1 MTKSELDQIGQ
12 SLLSQYNMNSIA
24 QQAIDAAARH
34 GLTLTRKEIKDI
46 LAYLRLLAN
55 EKDDAAHLRVINTP
69 PRAIGKTTV
78 ETVLE
83 RVRNGD
89 GTFWQVLVSE
99 ANGTG
104 RSAPK
109 LKGFTDLVQGWKNL
123 VAAGETPLPILAEH
137 IIADTGYKEFLRKE
151 DELTADERIAN
162 IDEMVNGKG
171 VFYRVLGMSFGLK
184 KVFTEH
190 MNQMGMGSNSVL
202 NKFSTDDWSDY
213 ERIGVKACIEE
224 FEREIEKGGSGEE
237 TMPQGKAA
245 EG

>member
-1 MTKSELDQIGQ
+1 MIIEKITEPKTHLECNDLTP
-12 SLLSQYNMNSIA
+12 SQKKVLFAVMAKYGA
-24 QQAIDAAARH
+24 LQYFAYDRFF
-34 GLTLTRKEIKDI
+34 KEGFH
-46 LAYLRLLAN
+46 
-55 EKDDAAHLRVINTP
+55 EW
-69 PRAIGKTTV
+69 
-78 ETVLE
+78 E
-83 RVRNGD
+83 
-89 GTFWQVLVSE
+89 
-99 ANGTG
+99 
-104 RSAPK
+104 
-109 LKGFTDLVQGWKNL
+109 LKGINQIKRDFIDTHRAEIFPDGVDTHL
-123 VAAGETPLPILAEH
+123 LP
-137 IIADTGYKEFLRKE
+137 T
-151 DELTADERIAN
+151 

>member
-1 MTKSELDQIGQ
+1 MF
-12 SLLSQYNMNSIA
+12 
-24 QQAIDAAARH
+24 IDAHRA
-34 GLTLTRKEIKDI
+34 EIFPDGVDTH
-46 LAYLRLLAN
+46 LLP
-55 EKDDAAHLRVINTP
+55 T
-69 PRAIGKTTV
+69 
-78 ETVLE
+78 
-83 RVRNGD
+83 
-89 GTFWQVLVSE
+89 
-99 ANGTG
+99 
-104 RSAPK
+104 
-109 LKGFTDLVQGWKNL
+109 
-123 VAAGETPLPILAEH
+123 
-137 IIADTGYKEFLRKE
+137 
-151 DELTADERIAN
+151 